1 MLCPLFSGK
10 RIRTNQPT
18 RRNARVIRF
27 VLIMPL
33 GHSAATNM
41 HELTG
46 DFFTVSQ
53 ILGHSLKG
61 TGIQLNLSSNLESVT
76 AQYVNVRIDRKR
88 LVLDTYHQ
96 AVLG

>member
-1 MLCPLFSGK
+1 M
-10 RIRTNQPT
+10 
-18 RRNARVIRF
+18 
-27 VLIMPL
+27 
-33 GHSAATNM
+33 
-41 HELTG
+41 
-46 DFFTVSQ
+46 VSQ
-53 ILGHSLKG
+53 ILGHGLKG

>member
-1 MLCPLFSGK
+1 
-10 RIRTNQPT
+10 
-18 RRNARVIRF
+18 
-27 VLIMPL
+27 
-33 GHSAATNM
+33 M

-46 DFFTVSQ
+46 DFFMVSQ
-53 ILGHSLKG
+53 ILGHGLKG